1 MLIPLVWSFV
11 WAAEPELPVDHPCH
25 VFSDIPDSMTCD
37 TPQTRGQTKEDP
49 LQWGPAAWG
58 SLWRGWLLCAD
69 GQDAQ
74 AKRVGN
80 VGTIP
85 SQDAPANPG
94 AALPTFDGPSADMID
109 KWTITCPGEAPLTW
123 YVNGY
128 RCGDPCPPDGLRVT
142 PGPVVRLF
150 RARETEA
157 DSPEAAGILAL
168 AADVTQRFP
177 DVEAAWFSAYHVNRE
192 QRRFPDALTALA
204 RLEAFRPLTQDESAV
219 RAIMALFTA
228 DVDLAR
234 AAAAASRDGAT
245 DETHLRAMTCVADVA
260 DAIQAQTAAP
270 GAGFAGWCEGG
281 IEACCEGKAKKK
293 KKKKG
298 Q

>member
-1 MLIPLVWSFV
+1 MLLPFV
-11 WAAEPELPVDHPCH
+11 GSIVLAAEPALPADHPCS
-25 VFSDIPDSMTCD
+25 VFTDVPEAMLCD
-37 TPQTRGQTKEDP
+37 TPQSHGRTQEDP

-58 SLWRGWLLCAD
+58 ASLWRGWLLCPD
-69 GQDAQ
+69 GRDANTER
-74 AKRVGN
+74 AGS

-85 SQDAPANPG
+85 AQEAPANPG
-94 AALPTFDGPSADMID
+94 ALLPSFGGPPEDMID
-109 KWTITCPGEAPLTW
+109 RWTITCSGQAPVTW

-150 RARETEA
+150 RARDTEA
-157 DSPEAAGILAL
+157 DSPQAAEALAL

-177 DVEAAWFSAYHVNRE
+177 DIEATWFSAYHVHRK
-192 QRRFPDALTALA
+192 QRRFPDALAALTG
-204 RLEAFRPLTQDESAV
+204 LEAFRPLTPDESAV

-234 AAAAASRDGAT
+234 AAAAASRVGVT
-245 DETHLRAMTCVADVA
+245 DKEHLRAMTCVDDVA

-270 GAGFAGWCEGG
+270 GAGFDGWCEAG
-281 IEACCEGKAKKK
+281 IKACCEGKAKKK
-293 KKKKG
+293 KG
-298 Q
+298 R